1 MYDVYLYEDE
11 FDQTGKLIHTTT
23 ISNAGDQ
30 ILLSGVIDKQK
41 NAVDVFEFT
50 LPFGNV
56 GYESVKPLRSRIEV
70 VNTITNKIDFEGRI
84 TNPTG
89 KMDQR
94 GVFTRSYVSYGLLD
108 FLNDSCQFATEIK
121 SNYVPS
127 TNVVDGK
134 KYTVR
139 RGDTLNSIAFKFGVT
154 TTELIEWNSIKNP
167 DLIFPGDV
175 FYVTDPKAT
184 ENVIDGVDNNIVPSI
199 WLETILNVHN
209 SQTEEY
215 KHMFIGQVNVKN
227 ITGYSSLF
235 IGYDSTFE
243 TIKKY
248 LIEQFGGFLI
258 ARRGEDGRIYVD
270 YLEEIG
276 ERSEMP
282 IQIGVNLKSIAKKQ
296 GFENIITRLH
306 PFGADIEMT
315 PAESDAMDERAVK
328 PRIGIASVNNGLS
341 YIEDS
346 DLVKEF
352 GLINRTMNFTD
363 LKSSEAVKAR
373 GDQYMEAQLAF
384 LLSFNADV
392 VELGLIDRWME
403 LFKLYNSY
411 PILVPALT
419 SEMRVQI
426 VGQKIDI
433 LRPQS
438 PNLTFGS
445 LEQSLTSFQLMM
457 QQSSASVAKLERDYK
472 ESKRIEKERAAE
484 QQKLLDDLN
493 RQLEDAKA
501 ELTVLKSGSAT
512 TEQIESVNKRIEE
525 LEKQINGGV

>member
-1 MYDVYLYEDE
+1 MYEVYLYEDE
-11 FDQTGKLIHTTT
+11 FDKVGKLIHTTL

-41 NAVDVFEFT
+41 NAVDVFDFT

-56 GYESVKPLRSRIEV
+56 GYESVKPLRSRIEIFNSFSNEV
-70 VNTITNKIDFEGRI
+70 DFEGRI
-84 TNPTG
+84 TNPNG
-89 KMDQR
+89 KMDSK
-94 GVFTRSYVSYGLLD
+94 GIFTRSYIAYGLLD
-108 FLNDSCQFATEIK
+108 LLNDSCQYALEIK
-121 SNYVPS
+121 SNYSPNGNAS
-127 TNVVDGK
+127 NAK

-139 RGDTLNSIAFKFGVT
+139 RGDTLKSIVAKFGIT
-154 TTELIEWNSIKNP
+154 LNQIISWNSIKNP
-167 DLIFPGDV
+167 NLIYPGDV
-175 FYVTDPKAT
+175 FFVSDPKAQ
-184 ENVIDGVDNNIVPSI
+184 ENLVDGVDQNIIPPI
-199 WLETILNVHN
+199 WLKTILDVHN

-215 KHMFIGQVNVKN
+215 KHMFVGKVTVKN
-227 ITGYSSLF
+227 TMGFSSLF
-235 IGYDSTFE
+235 IGYESTLE

-248 LIEQFGGFLI
+248 LIEQFGGFLV

-296 GFENIITRLH
+296 GFEDIITRLH
-306 PFGADIEMT
+306 PFGADVEMT
-315 PAESDAMDERAVK
+315 PEQSDAMDERAVK
-328 PRIGIASVNNGLS
+328 PRIGIASVNNGVP
-341 YIEDS
+341 YIEDE

-352 GLINRTMNFTD
+352 GLVNKTMNFSD
-363 LKSSEAVKAR
+363 LKSPGAVKAR
-373 GDQYMEAQLAF
+373 GDQYMQAQLAF

-392 VELGLIDRWME
+392 LELGLIDQWME
-403 LFKLYNSY
+403 IFKLYNSY

-433 LRPQS
+433 LRPQV

-457 QQSSASVAKLERDYK
+457 QQSSKSVANLERDHK
-472 ESKRIEKERAAE
+472 ENLRLERERAAQ
-484 QQKLLDDLN
+484 QQKVIDDLRMKLETA
-493 RQLEDAKA
+493 RQELEM
-501 ELTVLKSGSAT
+501 LKGSAAT
-512 TEQIESVNKRIEE
+512 ADQIDAVNQRIQE
-525 LEKQINGGV
+525 LEAQLGGG